1 MAETLIK
8 VNEFLDFIF
17 AYGPFWVYALIFLAC
32 FIENIFPPFPGDSFI
47 VGAGALSA
55 MGRLD
60 FALSFIIV
68 IAGGMCSVMIL
79 YFIGNRFGRDYFI
92 RKDFKY
98 LSKADIIKAEDN
110 FKKYGVLLLILS
122 RFVVGFRVLI
132 ALTAGISKYQFLKMI
147 LFSTISYML
156 FAGVLMYASNK
167 LVENLDVLQSYFKT
181 YNMIIWPLLIIA
193 LSLFIIWKI
202 RKVKGSR

>member
-68 IAGGMCSVMIL
+68 IAGGMSSVMIL
-79 YFIGNRFGRDYFI
+79 YLIGNRFGRDYFI